1 MEKELK
7 LEDEGFGTKSA
18 LTLSVNKYGK
28 RTYQTEEGRKGG
40 GGVRLPIDTPYAP
53 APALI
58 AFAVKLI
65 QGDTSCCSLGS
76 VDIKSKVAF

>member
-18 LTLSVNKYGK
+18 LTLSVNKYGLW
-28 RTYQTEEGRKGG
+28 TYQTEEGRKGG

-53 APALI
+53 ALI

-65 QGDTSCCSLGS
+65 QGDISRCSLG
-76 VDIKSKVAF
+76 DIQSKVAFQ